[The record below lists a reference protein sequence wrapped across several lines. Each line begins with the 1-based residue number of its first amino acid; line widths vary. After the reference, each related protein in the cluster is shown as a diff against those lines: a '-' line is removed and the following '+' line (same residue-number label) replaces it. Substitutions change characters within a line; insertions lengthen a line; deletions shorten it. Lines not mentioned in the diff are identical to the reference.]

1 MQPSPR
7 RKWTTMETIAAVS
20 PRCQSFVN
28 IAITG
33 SGVIYRHDPAGPDGA
48 QRAHARGA
56 AAGGAGAVPRPGR
69 RGHLRRADR
78 GGRRG
83 VAAHVL
89 STLLLQARLAVRRL
103 HRIAL
108 VSRGTGRSTGRGI
121 DHRLGAGSDLRIP

>member
-1 MQPSPR
+1 MTAIPR
-7 RKWTTMETIAAVS
+7 IAWVRSETIAAVS

-28 IAITG
+28 IDITG

-56 AAGGAGAVPRPGR
+56 AAGGPGAGPRSGR
-69 RGHLRRADR
+69 RGHLGRADR

-89 STLLLQARLAVRRL
+89 SALLLQARSAVRRL
-103 HRIAL
+103 HRVAL
-108 VSRGTGRSTGRGI
+108 VSRGVGPP
-121 DHRLGAGSDLRIP
+121 A

>member
-7 RKWTTMETIAAVS
+7 RKWTTIETIAAVS
-20 PRCQSFVN
+20 LPLGSFVN
-28 IAITG
+28 IDITG

-56 AAGGAGAVPRPGR
+56 AAGGPGAGPRSGR
-69 RGHLRRADR
+69 RGHLGRADR

-89 STLLLQARLAVRRL
+89 SALLLQARSAVRRL
-103 HRIAL
+103 HRVAL
-108 VSRGTGRSTGRGI
+108 VSRGVGPP
-121 DHRLGAGSDLRIP
+121 A